1 MPQRDDLA
9 RLDAIGQ
16 AELVRQGE
24 ISAPEL
30 VDAAISR
37 IDRLNPEL
45 NAVITPM
52 FDQARQAVRGDLP
65 AGPLSGVPFLLKDL
79 GAVTWAGVRMASGT
93 SLLRDNIPD
102 HDSYLVQRYRQAGL
116 IVLGK
121 TNAPELGLLP
131 LTEPRL
137 FGPTRNPWSPDHTP
151 GGSSGGSAAAVA
163 AGMVPAAHG
172 NDGGGSIRIPAACCG
187 LFGLKPTRAR
197 STLGPDCGES
207 HGGVGVEHALTRS
220 VRDSAALLDVI
231 AGPAPGDP
239 YCAPPPARPFV
250 DEVGADP
257 GALRI
262 AFSTR
267 APRGS
272 DVHPDCVQA
281 VLNAA
286 QLCEDLGHSVVEAA
300 PAMDASQFEQM
311 FLTVFASGLAAG
323 VGNLAAQCGREV
335 TEDDLEPVT
344 WEFCQT
350 GKACSASEYLRALDG
365 LQAIARA
372 LAEFLGQYDLWLTPT
387 LGQPPLPL
395 GSVDLPRD
403 RLMTEGTERI
413 LSFISFTP
421 IANTC
426 GVPAMSV
433 PLHWSA
439 EGLPIGTQFIA
450 PYGDEAT
457 LFRLAAQLEEAR
469 PWAARLPPIFASD

>member
-1 MPQRDDLA
+1 MPRSDDLA
-9 RLDAIGQ
+9 RVDAIGQ
-16 AELVRQGE
+16 ADLVRQGE
-24 ISAPEL
+24 ISALEL
-30 VDAAISR
+30 VEAAIAR
-37 IDRLNPEL
+37 VERLNPGL

-52 FDQARQAVRGDLP
+52 FEQARDAARGNLP
-65 AGPLSGVPFLLKDL
+65 AGPLAGAPFLLKDL
-79 GAVTWAGVRMASGT
+79 GAVAWSGVRMAAGT
-93 SLLRDNIPD
+93 SLLRDNVPD

-131 LTEPRL
+131 ITEPRL
-137 FGPTRNPWSPDHTP
+137 FGPTLNPWSADHTP

-163 AGMVPAAHG
+163 SGMVPAAHG

-197 STLGPDCGES
+197 STFGPDCGES
-207 HGGVGVEHALTRS
+207 HGGVAAEHALTRS
-220 VRDSAALLDVI
+220 VRDSAALLDAI

-239 YCAPPPARPFV
+239 YCAPLPDRPFA

-267 APRGS
+267 ALRGS

-286 QLCEDLGHSVVEAA
+286 HLCEDLGHSVEEEA
-300 PAMDASQFEQM
+300 PPVDGSQFERM
-311 FLTVFASGLAAG
+311 FLTVYASGLAAG
-323 VGNLAAQCGREV
+323 VDDIGAQCGREV

-344 WEFCQT
+344 WSFYQT
-350 GKACSASEYLRALDG
+350 GKACSASDYLMALDG
-365 LQAIARA
+365 LQRIARTVA
-372 LAEFLGQYDLWLTPT
+372 DFLVQHDLWLTPA

-395 GSVDLPRD
+395 GSVDLPPD
-403 RLMTEGTERI
+403 RLMTEGMERI
-413 LSFISFTP
+413 LSFVAFTP

-450 PYGDEAT
+450 PFGDEAT
-457 LFRLAAQLEEAR
+457 LLRLAAQLEEAR
-469 PWAARLPPIFASD
+469 PWADRLPPVFAGG